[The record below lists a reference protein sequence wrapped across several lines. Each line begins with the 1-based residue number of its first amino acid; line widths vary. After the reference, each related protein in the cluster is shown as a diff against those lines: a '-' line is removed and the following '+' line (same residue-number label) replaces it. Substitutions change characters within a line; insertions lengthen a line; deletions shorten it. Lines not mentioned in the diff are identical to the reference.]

1 MSVKFMSVP
10 FVSSRIMS
18 TFAEKAMLLNQ
29 FDSRF
34 PTEES
39 CEAYFRSVREEV
51 GVTCRSCQSKEHK
64 WIAGRKCFECLKC
77 GHRTPLTAG
86 TVMEYSKLPLRTWFY
101 TAHLMTSIKQVLSA
115 KEVQHQLSIS
125 YPPVW
130 LLMMKLRDIM
140 GKRENMYTLSGE
152 VELDEAFFPT
162 RMKGDEKDEPL
173 KRGAGSQR
181 QTKVLVIVESK
192 PADELLVTYLESLLA
207 SYSDAK
213 AKKVADLE
221 KKVAKKAGVKK
232 AVNYIKMFVLENLEA
247 GTIERI
253 AGRFIDEDAKVV
265 TDGSKSHVKFKTLFN
280 IHESHVEYDAASVVR
295 TNLPW
300 VHIVIGECRS
310 GIEAIHKEVEQGFLQ
325 LYLNEYCWKFNRRF
339 FRDSTNPKD
348 DLFDRLVKI
357 SAMFTSDIKYDRNAE
372 DTSDIE
378 YDM

>member
-1 MSVKFMSVP
+1 MSVP
-10 FVSSRIMS
+10 FVSSRIMA

-39 CEAYFRSVREEV
+39 CEAYFRSGRDEV

-130 LLMMKLRDIM
+130 LMMMKLRDIM

-192 PADELLVTYLESLLA
+192 PADEILVTYLESLLA

-253 AGRFIDEDAKVV
+253 AGRFIDEDTKVV

-339 FRDSTNPKD
+339 FRDSTNPKY